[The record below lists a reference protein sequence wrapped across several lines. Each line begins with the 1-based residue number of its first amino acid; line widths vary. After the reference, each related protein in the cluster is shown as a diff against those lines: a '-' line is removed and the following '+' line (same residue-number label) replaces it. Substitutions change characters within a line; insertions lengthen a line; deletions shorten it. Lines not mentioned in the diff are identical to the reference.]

1 MTTKNGDTFTGGLV
15 SEGDQEIT
23 LRDNSGRMTKIAK
36 ADVKSKIISPV
47 SMMPPGLTASLR
59 EDEFIDLVRFL
70 SELGKEGDF
79 KVDSRPVI
87 RDWMALQPHKRTRDD
102 IGHYGPKSFAEKFED
117 YSWTPAGSMV
127 SGALPPRELPP
138 VLGRGK
144 TRWGVVRFGVEQP
157 AKGAFSLEINETH
170 LMHLFDGEKEIKLP
184 EKGPATVEFKAGTDP
199 QRFTIAV
206 NSVYR
211 SANILVEVVTPK

>member
-1 MTTKNGDTFTGGLV
+1 M
-15 SEGDQEIT
+15 I
-23 LRDNSGRMTKIAK
+23 KIAK
-36 ADVKSKIISPV
+36 SDVKSKIISPV

-79 KVDSRPVI
+79 KIESRPVI
-87 RDWMALQPHKRTRDD
+87 RNWMALQPHERTRDE
-102 IGHYGPKSFAEKFED
+102 IGHYGPKMFAEKFKGYE
-117 YSWTPAGSMV
+117 WTHVGSMV
-127 SGALPPRELPP
+127 SGALPPKDLPP
-138 VLGRGK
+138 VVGRGRN
-144 TRWGVVRFGVEQP
+144 RWGVVRFGVEQP
-157 AKGAFSLEINETH
+157 NSGKFSLKINDTH

-211 SANILVEVVTPK
+211 PAPVLVEVVTK